1 MTLPLLGINIAGMK
15 TKAILFLIVL
25 VIAIGAFWAFNPN
38 KTVDVK
44 VIKPIHAPA
53 VQAVYATG
61 TVEASLM
68 IPISPKIGARLMT
81 LDVDEGSKVV
91 AGQTLAQL
99 EDADLQQNVA
109 DLQAKLDL
117 AQKDLSRAQK
127 LAKTGAIAKESLD
140 QSQATYKSAAASVQ
154 RAKAEMDYLK
164 LIAPEAGTII
174 RRDGEI
180 GELIPNGTP
189 VFWMS
194 GGDDLRIETEVDEED
209 IGMVQPGQKVVISA
223 DAYPGKIFN
232 GTVQSI
238 TPKGDPVARSYRV
251 RVTFDEVTPLMIGM
265 TSETNIITQEKA
277 DARMVPATSVKDG
290 HVLKIAAGKAENVAV
305 TVGIKTPNA
314 VEIIDGIDDGDG
326 IAEAY
331 DSTLLDKGNLHGK
344 PSDWKP
350 SDKK

>member
-1 MTLPLLGINIAGMK
+1 MK
-15 TKAILFLIVL
+15 TKAIFFLIILAV
-25 VIAIGAFWAFNPN
+25 AAGAFWAFNPN
-38 KTVDVK
+38 RSTDVK
-44 VIKPIHAPA
+44 VVKPIHAPA

-68 IPISPKIGARLMT
+68 IPISPKVTARLMT

-140 QSQATYKSAAASVQ
+140 QAQATYKSANASVQ

-164 LIAPEAGTII
+164 LVAPEDGTII

-180 GELIPNGTP
+180 GEMISVGTP
-189 VFWMS
+189 VFWIN
-194 GGDDLRIETEVDEED
+194 GGDATRIETEVDEED
-209 IGMVQPGQKVVISA
+209 IGMVQSGQKVVISA
-223 DAYPGKIFN
+223 DAYPGQIFN

-251 RVTFDEVTPLMIGM
+251 RVTFDEATPLMIGM
-265 TSETNIITQEKA
+265 TSETNIITEEKD
-277 DARMVPATSVKDG
+277 DARMVPATAVKDG
-290 HVLKIAAGKAENVAV
+290 YVLKIAGGKAENVEV
-305 TVGIKTPNA
+305 KTGIKTPNA
-314 VEIIDGIDDGDG
+314 IEIIEGIEDGDA
-326 IAEAY
+326 IAETY
-331 DSTLLDKGNLHGK
+331 DATLLEKGNLHGK
-344 PSDWKP
+344 PSEWKP
-350 SDKK
+350 NGK